1 MQATDN
7 PIAEGD
13 KASAENLTQD
23 GLMERLMKGEQEE
36 PQAEAPAEEAEVE
49 EEPEAEESTEEPEGE
64 LEETEAEEEAE
75 TEEESEEE
83 EAEEESEIDL
93 LSLSAEEIQ
102 ELAKKGKSRLLSRIG
117 ELTAR
122 TKAAEE
128 ALEEIKAS
136 KPQKEITQDQNPFKD
151 LESFDD
157 IKTKYE
163 ELERTLEW
171 TDELLEEH
179 SDYGPDDIIEVGD
192 QEFTKKQLRLAN
204 KNARKGINEFLPAQ
218 AQHLKKQ
225 EQVAEAKTYWQAQAR
240 KEVPEIQ
247 DEESELGKAYKS
259 LVESPNISK
268 LNELVAK
275 HAPELGVDI
284 EYILAHAVNSK
295 LGKPKP
301 SVPKGAG
308 KKLKVNPPASP
319 VGAGAARQGKGDKSK
334 VDAAYAR
341 FQETGSPDDLVAY
354 QIAKATQS

>member
-1 MQATDN
+1 MQATDS
-7 PIAEGD
+7 PTAEGD
-13 KASAENLTQD
+13 KDSAENLTQD
-23 GLMERLMKGEQEE
+23 ALMHRLMKGTQEE
-36 PQAEAPAEEAEVE
+36 PQAEAPEVEAEVE
-49 EEPEAEESTEEPEGE
+49 EEPEVEELAEESEQP
-64 LEETEAEEEAE
+64 EAEEEAE
-75 TEEESEEE
+75 VEASEEE

-128 ALEEIKAS
+128 ALEEVKAS
-136 KPQKEITQDQNPFKD
+136 KPQRDIPQEQNPFKE
-151 LESFDD
+151 LASFDD

-163 ELERTLEW
+163 ELEKTLEW

-179 SDYGPDDIIEVGD
+179 EDYGSDDIIEVGN
-192 QEFTKKQLRLAN
+192 QEFTKKQLRQAN
-204 KNARKGINEFLPAQ
+204 KNARDGINKYLPAQ

-225 EQVAEAKTYWQAQAR
+225 EQVTQAKEYWSEQAK

-247 DEESELGKAYKS
+247 DEESELGKAYQQ
-259 LVESPNISK
+259 LVSSPNISK

-284 EYILAHAVNSK
+284 EYILAHAVRSK
-295 LGKPKP
+295 LGESKPK
-301 SVPKGAG
+301 VPKGAG

-319 VGAGAARQGKGDKSK
+319 VGAGAARQGKGANSK
-334 VDAAYAR
+334 LDGLYKR
-341 FQETGSPDDLVAY
+341 FEETGSPDDLIAY